1 MSVTQHH
8 PKPSSM
14 QEQAPA
20 VGLRVEVVD
29 ADASTQVR
37 IHGELDAA
45 SAPALG
51 DRLDELSRAGRTLEL
66 DLSPT
71 TFIDSAGIRV
81 LVRSLWAAQSAG
93 ASLAI
98 VATSP
103 AAENILRI
111 TGILDILKDPNP

>member
-1 MSVTQHH
+1 MSVTHHH
-8 PKPSSM
+8 PKPSST
-14 QEQAPA
+14 QDQVTAT
-20 VGLRVEVVD
+20 GLRVEVTD
-29 ADASTQVR
+29 GASSTTVR

-45 SAPALG
+45 SAPGLG
-51 DRLDELSRAGRTLEL
+51 ERLDELSRAGRTLEL

-93 ASLAI
+93 AALTL

>member
-14 QEQAPA
+14 QDRAIPT
-20 VGLRVEVVD
+20 GLRVELVD
-29 ADASTQVR
+29 GASATRVR
-37 IHGELDAA
+37 VHGELDAA
-45 SAPALG
+45 SAPELG
-51 DRLDELSRAGRTLEL
+51 DRLDELSGAGRALEL
-66 DLSPT
+66 DLGPT

-81 LVRSLWAAQSAG
+81 LVRSLWAAQHAG
-93 ASLAI
+93 ATLTL